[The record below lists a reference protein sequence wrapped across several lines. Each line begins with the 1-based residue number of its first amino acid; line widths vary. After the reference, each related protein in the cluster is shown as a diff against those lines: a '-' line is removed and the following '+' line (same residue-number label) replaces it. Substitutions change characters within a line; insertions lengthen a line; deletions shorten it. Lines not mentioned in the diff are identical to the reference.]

1 MSLQFDYQPFPDIDK
16 PLREQLGQYPRVPDI
31 TLDVLRSLARWAVIG
46 AMRAQYRIVRRG
58 VVPAGERVAL
68 LASHHSHLDTL
79 TVLAALPEKRRRQIA
94 ALAARDYFFER
105 LPRAIAASLFGMAVA
120 FDRTRYTELR
130 HWARVLEAQRAGWLL
145 VYPSGSRK
153 RAEAHD
159 AILFVLAHS
168 GWTLVPVAIRGTAEA
183 WPAGKRLWRPFRTL
197 EVTFGEPLATDST
210 RRLSDE
216 LARFWAT
223 GGAADA

>member
-1 MSLQFDYQPFPDIDK
+1 MGLRFEYQPFPDIDK

-31 TLDVLRSLARWAVIG
+31 TLDVLRSLARWLVIG

-58 VVPAGERVAL
+58 TLPTTERVAL
-68 LASHHSHLDTL
+68 LANHQSHLDTL
-79 TVLAALPEKRRRQIA
+79 AVLASLPDRRRRRIA
-94 ALAARDYFFER
+94 ALAARDYFFDR

-130 HWARVLEAQRAGWLL
+130 HWSRVLEAQREGWLL

-153 RAEAHD
+153 RADAHD

-168 GWTLVPVAIRGTAEA
+168 GWTLIPVAIRGTAEA
-183 WPAGKRLWRPFRTL
+183 WPVGRRLWRPFRTL
-197 EVTFGEPLATDST
+197 EVEFGEPLVAQSAKQLSTD
-210 RRLSDE
+210 
-216 LARFWAT
+216 LARFWST

>member
-1 MSLQFDYQPFPDIDK
+1 MSLRFDYQPFPDIDK

-31 TLDVLRSLARWAVIG
+31 TLDVLRTLARWLVIG
-46 AMRAQYRIVRRG
+46 AIRAQYRIARSG
-58 VVPAGERVAL
+58 AIPTGERVAL
-68 LASHHSHLDTL
+68 LANHRSHLDTL
-79 TVLAALPEKRRRQIA
+79 AVLAALPERRRRRIA

-105 LPRAIAASLFGMAVA
+105 LPRALAASLFGMAVA

-130 HWARVLEAQRAGWLL
+130 RWARLLETQREGWLL

-168 GWTLVPVAIRGTAEA
+168 GWTLVPVAIEGSAEA
-183 WPAGKRLWRPFRTL
+183 WPVGRKLWRPFRTI
-197 EVTFGEPLATDST
+197 EVRFGEPLPASST
-210 RRLSDE
+210 KHLSAE
-216 LARFWAT
+216 LARFWSS
-223 GGAADA
+223 GGVADA